1 MAKNKGTWGFIE
13 LDYHAMEKMKQ
24 RYEKAGANYQKA
36 AEQALLKS
44 KTFIA
49 NKLEKDTVAP
59 NFPAKGK
66 YGSGADLREAIIRTG
81 NVGWSG
87 MTAKTGAGFRL
98 SRSLVPQFLMYG
110 TPKMKPAKKMRED
123 VFGRNTGRQ
132 LREIQEEVMFDFL
145 EECIEGKA

>member
-13 LDYHAMEKMKQ
+13 LDYHAMDKMRQ
-24 RYEKAGANYQKA
+24 RYEKAGADYKKA

-44 KTFIA
+44 KAFIA
-49 NKLEKDTVAP
+49 DKLMKDTIAP

-66 YGSGADLREAIIRTG
+66 YGSGDDLRQLIIQSG

-87 MTAKTGAGFRL
+87 AVAKTGAGFKL
-98 SRSLVPQFLMYG
+98 SESLVPQFLMYG

-132 LREIQEEVMFDFL
+132 LREIQEEVMFDYL
-145 EECIEGKA
+145 EEVLSK